1 MIAFPE
7 SGIKLEDIFS
17 VKLVVKFD
25 ILYLPN
31 CDVGILFL
39 DVGPEL
45 FHLEDRVSPVLDDLL
60 LLKVIKLGL
69 ESE

>member
-7 SGIKLEDIFS
+7 SSIKLEDIFS

>member
-45 FHLEDRVSPVLDDLL
+45 FHLEDRISPVLDDLL

>member
-45 FHLEDRVSPVLDDLL
+45 FHLEDRVSPVFDDLL